1 MFSKKFVQGTVIEN
15 KHWTERLYSLKVDA
29 EIQTFLPG
37 QFGRLGLEI
46 EGEEIARPYSF
57 VNAPSEPHLE
67 FYSIIVP
74 EGHLSSCLH
83 QLQSGAK
90 VWVASSPS
98 GFFTLNEVPEGRE
111 LWMLSTGTALGPFLS
126 ILKTDEPWQRFDK
139 IVLVHAVRTE
149 EELTY
154 KETIAAFK
162 QHSPDQFTMI
172 PFVSRERVPYA
183 LPGRIPAA
191 IENGTL
197 EERADTPLN
206 TESSQVMICGNPDMV
221 SDTTDVLKNKGF
233 SKNRRRNPGNI
244 TTENYW

>member
-1 MFSKKFVQGTVIEN
+1 MFNKKFVQGTVIEN
-15 KHWTERLYSLKVDA
+15 KHWTKRLYSLKVDA
-29 EIQTFLPG
+29 QIQTFLPG

-57 VNAPSEPHLE
+57 VNAPTEPFLE

-74 EGHLSSCLH
+74 DGLLSSCLH
-83 QLQSGAK
+83 RLQPEAK

-98 GFFTLNEVPEGRE
+98 GFFTLNEIPEGRE

-154 KETIAAFK
+154 KETIAGFK
-162 QHSPDQFTMI
+162 QRCPDQFTMI
-172 PFVSRERVPYA
+172 PFVSRERISYA

-206 TESSQVMICGNPDMV
+206 IESSQVMICGNPDMV

-233 SKNRRRNPGNI
+233 TKNRRRNPGNI